1 MKYLASSL
9 FENVEIALV
18 IAPLILLPLIIYGG
32 FFIDARNSPAWLS
45 WLQWISP
52 AQYAS
57 VRVSAINTAPI
68 VMRRYIYFHRYA
80 FTGLVRN
87 ELEGQ
92 TIEGVPAQRQ
102 LDQIG
107 ASGRLPIGIDIVL
120 LVTIFLAFIVLSFLG
135 LLWLLKRTGYSRLD
149 LNRMRAQVA
158 ARK

>member
-68 VMRRYIYFHRYA
+68 AMRRVYLLPQICIHRP
-80 FTGLVRN
+80 RS
-87 ELEGQ
+87 E
-92 TIEGVPAQRQ
+92 
-102 LDQIG
+102 
-107 ASGRLPIGIDIVL
+107 
-120 LVTIFLAFIVLSFLG
+120 
-135 LLWLLKRTGYSRLD
+135 
-149 LNRMRAQVA
+149 
-158 ARK
+158 